1 MRLFRAGQ
9 ACLTGRAGLDWCL
22 EIKPKQGCLNCV
34 LGQSPSSLTG
44 HLKLQGHSTGVEFFS
59 AEKESRSVSVKA
71 RYTQVE
77 VSIAKKKQLKML
89 L

>member
-9 ACLTGRAGLDWCL
+9 ACLTGNACL
-22 EIKPKQGCLNCV
+22 GWYLEMKPKQGCLNCV
-34 LGQSPSSLTG
+34 LGQSPSSFTG
-44 HLKLQGHSTGVEFFS
+44 HPKLQGHSIGVEFFS
-59 AEKESRSVSVKA
+59 AEGENRSRSVEGG
-71 RYTQVE
+71 YTQVE